1 MLSSSDYQRK
11 KKASLRM
18 ELSIVH
24 ALQVQSVICPIDS
37 TSSKISFVEKVLTNS
52 NDKLLTALH
61 GSNSISPGGE
71 CQMRSGLYIIDSGP
85 ITWLD
90 NLIIAKKF

>member
-1 MLSSSDYQRK
+1 MLSSSGYQRK

-24 ALQVQSVICPIDS
+24 ALQVQSVISPTDS
-37 TSSKISFVEKVLTNS
+37 TSSKISFEERVNTNS

-71 CQMRSGLYIIDSGP
+71 CQTRSGLCTIDSGP
-85 ITWLD
+85 TTWLD